1 MSCVW
6 TVVLRSFSCISHNES
21 RRQTPR
27 FPIKPYRVSDAVSA
41 STIELSRAVSHRLWH
56 RHRPYGHSRDCAKEA
71 KTPPGGRGGVSHSR
85 WILRTAARS
94 VIRLT
99 RYGTSRG
106 DPPRF
111 PGAGG
116 GAWDNAT
123 ACAACGSG
131 FCGLNMV
138 TSPTGRQDTTSLLA
152 VCGNVLAASDT
163 VRRRRRWWCDRSSYK
178 RSLFSRIRLLPG
190 QPMGS

>member
-1 MSCVW
+1 M
-6 TVVLRSFSCISHNES
+6 
-21 RRQTPR
+21 
-27 FPIKPYRVSDAVSA
+27 
-41 STIELSRAVSHRLWH
+41 RLWH
-56 RHRPYGHSRDCAKEA
+56 RHRPYGHSRDCAKERR
-71 KTPPGGRGGVSHSR
+71 KHHRGGRGRVSHSR

-138 TSPTGRQDTTSLLA
+138 ASPTGRQDTTSLLA

-178 RSLFSRIRLLPG
+178 RSLFSRIRDCLAHYLTGLRPPGRLPS
-190 QPMGS
+190 PSRIYVGSNTPGWTSPSFSLRVVPFCRL